1 MNYKKI
7 AFIVNPNAKRG
18 KFKSEFD
25 NVISPFMRTKLGSRL
40 YKILYTTFP
49 NEAEDLAML
58 MMREQCDLIIS
69 FGGDG
74 TNNHVL
80 NGVIN
85 MLSYNEN
92 VTMGIF
98 PLGTGNDFARTI
110 KYSNNVD
117 DNCVKLLNMIDKGIC
132 SKVDIGLVNF
142 YNDEHENE
150 RYFLNETSFGISAKI
165 VKNINKNNYFIFHDG
180 LSYIYESLIQQLK
193 YSANKIKL
201 IIDGYH
207 KESVQ
212 KMTIISN
219 GKYGGSGFNF
229 NPKAK
234 INDGLLNICIIKN
247 PSIFKTLKLMNK
259 LKIGKHINSN
269 LIDMYT
275 CKKLE
280 AYSDKKIYLEMDGE
294 LLGHLPIKINICNQ
308 FINFLVC

>member
-7 AFIVNPNAKRG
+7 AFIVNPNSKRG
-18 KFKSEFD
+18 KMKYEFD
-25 NVISPFMRTKLGSRL
+25 NVILPFMRTKLGLRL
-40 YKILYTTFP
+40 YKILYTTFQ

-74 TNNHVL
+74 TNNQVL
-80 NGVIN
+80 NGIIN

-92 VTMGIF
+92 ITMGIF

-132 SKVDIGLVNF
+132 NKVDVGLVNF
-142 YNDEHENE
+142 YNNDQEIE

-165 VKNINKNNYFIFHDG
+165 VKNINKNNYIIFNDG
-180 LSYIYESLIQQLK
+180 LSYVYESFIQQLK

-201 IIDGYH
+201 IIDGYY

-229 NPKAK
+229 NPTAK
-234 INDGLLNICIIKN
+234 INDGLLNICIIKK
-247 PSIFKTLKLMNK
+247 PSLFKTLKLMNK
-259 LKIGKHINSN
+259 LKTGKHISSSQ
-269 LIDMYT
+269 IDMYT
-275 CKKLE
+275 CKNFE
-280 AYSDKKIYLEMDGE
+280 ASSDKTIYLEMDGE
-294 LLGHLPIKINICNQ
+294 VLGHLPIKINICHQ